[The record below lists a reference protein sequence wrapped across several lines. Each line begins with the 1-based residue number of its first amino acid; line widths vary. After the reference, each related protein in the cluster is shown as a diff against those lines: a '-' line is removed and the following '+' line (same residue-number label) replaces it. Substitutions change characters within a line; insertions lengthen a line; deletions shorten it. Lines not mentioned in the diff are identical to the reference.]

1 MAEPTILIDKRGG
14 ATHLTLNRPDKL
26 NSFNR
31 QMRRELMVA
40 LEEAGSDESCRAVL
54 LTGAGRGFC
63 AGQDLADGVY
73 NASGPQP
80 DLGELL
86 EKEYNLI
93 VRLIRTLP
101 KPVVAAVN
109 GTAAG

>member
-26 NSFNR
+26 NSFDR

-54 LTGAGRGFC
+54 FTGASTFTTS
-63 AGQDLADGVY
+63 
-73 NASGPQP
+73 ASLSANIWPGALHFPA
-80 DLGELL
+80 
-86 EKEYNLI
+86 
-93 VRLIRTLP
+93 VRIR
-101 KPVVAAVN
+101 
-109 GTAAG
+109 